1 MQPSSTQLRHK
12 LNLELRRRKN
22 FFFWG
27 GGRMNKMTED
37 RKQKTDKPIH
47 VLSFLIKKG
56 IQRMPGREVPSQ
68 WNWTP

>member
-1 MQPSSTQLRHK
+1 
-12 LNLELRRRKN
+12 
-22 FFFWG
+22 
-27 GGRMNKMTED
+27 MNKMTED